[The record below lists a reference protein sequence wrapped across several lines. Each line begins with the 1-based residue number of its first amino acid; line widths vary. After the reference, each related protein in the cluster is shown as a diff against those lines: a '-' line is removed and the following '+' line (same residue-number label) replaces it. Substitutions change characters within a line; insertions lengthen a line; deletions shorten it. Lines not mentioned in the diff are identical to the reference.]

1 LSGRAKLA
9 LPLCILGL
17 LALSVYRLHCA
28 APGLPYF
35 EFAGATMGTTW
46 SVKLAEE
53 SLEAGAQARI
63 TAEIEGRLEEVE
75 ALMSTWRPESELSRF
90 NRHHSTE
97 PFAVSPQTLAV
108 FRAAR
113 EVSDL
118 SGGAFD
124 VTVAPLVAAWGFG
137 ATDRLPE
144 PPATAELAALR
155 ERVGYWKIE
164 LDEVAGTLRKTEPDT
179 TCDLSAIAKGH
190 GVDRIAEGLVELGY
204 ENFLVEVGGEL
215 RARGRKR
222 EGGGWRVAIE
232 RPEDGA
238 ARSIHEIIELRDTAI
253 ATSGDYRNYYEVGGE
268 RVSHTIDPRR
278 GEPIRHGVASVSIL
292 HPEAVRA
299 DALATALNVL
309 GLQRGLAVAEQHGLG
324 ALFIVRE
331 PDGSFR
337 SIATAAFGA
346 AVGGESPGT
355 PGDTHRDH

>member
-9 LPLCILGL
+9 LPLCV
-17 LALSVYRLHCA
+17 LALTALTVYRLQCAPSA
-28 APGLPYF
+28 APYY
-35 EFAGATMGTTW
+35 EFSGAAMGTAW
-46 SVKLAEE
+46 SVKLAEA
-53 SLEAGAQARI
+53 SLDAEARSRI
-63 TAEIEGRLEEVE
+63 AGEIERRLEEVE
-75 ALMSTWRPESELSRF
+75 TLMSTWRAESELSRF
-90 NRHHSTE
+90 NRHRSTE

-144 PPATAELAALR
+144 PPAEEELAALR

-164 LDEVAGTLRKTEPDT
+164 LDGEAGTLRKTEPDT
-179 TCDLSAIAKGH
+179 TCDLSAIAKGY
-190 GVDRIAEGLVELGY
+190 GVDRVAEALVQLGY
-204 ENFLVEVGGEL
+204 EHFLVEVGGEL
-215 RARGRKR
+215 RARGYKR
-222 EGGGWRVAIE
+222 DGSGWRVAIE
-232 RPEDGA
+232 RPEAGA
-238 ARSIHEIIELRDTAI
+238 TRSIYEVIELRDTAV
-253 ATSGDYRNYYEVGGE
+253 ATSGDYRNYYEVDGE

-278 GEPIRHGVASVSIL
+278 GAPIRHGVASVSVL
-292 HPEAVRA
+292 HPDAVRA

-331 PDGSFR
+331 PEGGFR
-337 SIATAAFGA
+337 SIATAPFGA
-346 AVGGESPGT
+346 VLDAAKEPAAEAAQ
-355 PGDTHRDH
+355 